1 MENILEYAAT
11 GEIKSNQTGGVK
23 SITGKTTSSSIPPV
37 IARPITKNSVYE
49 ALSPADKA
57 KSDAARAASIELARL
72 NYIGTNEYME
82 KAWERTER
90 ALNSPFLKKR
100 GSQELRVLLPNRYQ
114 DAKQELDA
122 AMRAEQAAKLEW
134 EARRKKDHDIM
145 LTRKPADPALFLAG
159 YKRKT
164 SKKHRKRHSSRKKHR
179 KHRTRRH

>member
-11 GEIKSNQTGGVK
+11 GEMKSNQTGGVK
-23 SITGKTTSSSIPPV
+23 TTSVDINKRRPPV
-37 IARPITKNSVYE
+37 MARPIRTNPVYE
-49 ALSPADKA
+49 ALSSADKA

-72 NYIGTNEYME
+72 NFIGTNQYME
-82 KAWERTER
+82 KAWERTAR
-90 ALNSPFLKKR
+90 ALKSPFLKKR
-100 GSQELRVLLPNRYQ
+100 GSKELRVLLPNQYQ
-114 DAKQELDA
+114 AAKRELDA
-122 AMRAEQAAKLEW
+122 AMLAEQAAKLDW
-134 EARRKKDHDIM
+134 EARRERDHAIM

>member
-23 SITGKTTSSSIPPV
+23 LRSSKTTSSEGAPV
-37 IARPITKNSVYE
+37 IEPPITKNSVYE

-82 KAWERTER
+82 KAWERKER
-90 ALNSPFLKKR
+90 ALNSPFLKKH
-100 GSQELRVLLPNRYQ
+100 GSRELRVLLPNRYK
-114 DAKQELDA
+114 AEKRELDA
-122 AMRAEQAAKLEW
+122 AMLAEQAAKLEW
-134 EARRKKDHDIM
+134 EARRKREHEIM
-145 LTRKPADPALFLAG
+145 LTRKKADPALYLAG

-179 KHRTRRH
+179 KRRTRRH